1 MIILSGVSSGAKEY
15 ATSVNHAGL
24 KDDMPSMVADEKL
37 SEHFEDALA
46 VPAILVF
53 HNGDGLTEANMETI
67 DAINK
72 DVDEAEL
79 EGVKETVL
87 VYEFP
92 DDVKQTFIS
101 ENETTFILPVN
112 LYDDLERD
120 VINTAVN
127 DIDEIA
133 NNRLRSEERRV
144 GKECKFVWSY
154 S

>member
-1 MIILSGVSSGAKEY
+1 
-15 ATSVNHAGL
+15 
-24 KDDMPSMVADEKL
+24 
-37 SEHFEDALA
+37 
-46 VPAILVF
+46 
-53 HNGDGLTEANMETI
+53 METI
-67 DAINK
+67 DDINK
-72 DVDEAEL
+72 KVDEVEF

-133 NNRLRSEERRV
+133 NNRLDSDSDLTINITGPSGIASDTTDLFSRGDLTLLFGTIALIFVILIAVYRTPIIAFVRSEEHTS
-144 GKECKFVWSY
+144 EL
-154 S
+154 

>member
-1 MIILSGVSSGAKEY
+1 
-15 ATSVNHAGL
+15 
-24 KDDMPSMVADEKL
+24 MPSMVDGETL
-37 SEHFEDALA
+37 SEPFADALA

-72 DVDEAEL
+72 DVDEAER

-92 DDVKQTFIS
+92 DDVKQRVIS
-101 ENETTFILPVN
+101 ENETTSTLPVN
-112 LYDDLERD
+112 IYGDLERD

-133 NNRLRSEERRV
+133 NNRLDSD
-144 GKECKFVWSY
+144 SDLTINIT
-154 S
+154 